1 LVFLIFE
8 AITPGLSRQNIK
20 KQRIS
25 ELQKAQ

>member
-8 AITPGLSRQNIK
+8 AITLCLSRQKIK

-25 ELQKAQ
+25 ELQKA

>member
-8 AITPGLSRQNIK
+8 PITPGLSILKIK

>member
-8 AITPGLSRQNIK
+8 AITPGLCRIKVK

-25 ELQKAQ
+25 ELQQAK